1 MEINNFAIIIIECLC
16 ALFIFHNSACG
27 IWFNSCWVSMACI
40 EFIWSWGA
48 QQRSDSRQDSGKG
61 IQNVFSA
68 MLLHRHSLCNPAFF
82 FSSLQKIIAVITAN
96 RNVEY
101 GPLNICYKM
110 LFFFFLCL
118 FFFIKLKA
126 CLMGEMCS
134 NVRGQWED
142 RVRQEGLKVIAWS
155 VRAKSPLIFKARYKS
170 GFFFCFSPN

>member
-1 MEINNFAIIIIECLC
+1 MHCLSFIILPVASDLTVAECPWLVLSSSGAEGLSNDLIHAKTVEKASKMFFLPCCSIGIHC
-16 ALFIFHNSACG
+16 ATQPFFFFIFA
-27 IWFNSCWVSMACI
+27 
-40 EFIWSWGA
+40 
-48 QQRSDSRQDSGKG
+48 
-61 IQNVFSA
+61 
-68 MLLHRHSLCNPAFF
+68 
-82 FSSLQKIIAVITAN
+82 KIIAVITVN

-155 VRAKSPLIFKARYKS
+155 ARAKSPLIFKARYKS